1 MSSLTCHAAC
11 AYASPR
17 LKRRLLCECD
27 MYVPMTVLLMK
38 KRKKKSSSSS
48 PDSML
53 CSCGPKCQ
61 LLSTDAILPLCPSL
75 LRPRPKAVHKPGLER
90 DFIQLHPIP
99 LGRGSNAETSCL
111 KKEI

>member
-1 MSSLTCHAAC
+1 MPLAPMPLLVSKDDCFVNVICTDDSP
-11 AYASPR
+11 AYE
-17 LKRRLLCECD
+17 KKKE
-27 MYVPMTVLLMK
+27 K
-38 KRKKKSSSSS
+38 KRSSPNS

-99 LGRGSNAETSCL
+99 FGRGSNAERACL